1 VIDLVKPKQFNFQE
15 IMADY
20 NRKFDEAKK
29 AREANANP

>member
-1 VIDLVKPKQFNFQE
+1 MELVKPRQFNFQE

-29 AREANANP
+29 AREANAKP